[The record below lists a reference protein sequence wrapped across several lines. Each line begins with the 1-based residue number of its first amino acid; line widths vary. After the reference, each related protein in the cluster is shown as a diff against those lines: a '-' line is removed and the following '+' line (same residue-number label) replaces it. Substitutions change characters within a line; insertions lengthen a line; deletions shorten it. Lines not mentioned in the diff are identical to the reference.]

1 MARLRNSKTSGNAG
15 YLDHYNIWGFIDFF
29 LVLGT
34 QFKEK
39 VWKKRASNGFTG
51 HFRIVC
57 SVLQSARSQKTDSLT
72 FSSF

>member
-34 QFKEK
+34 Q
-39 VWKKRASNGFTG
+39 
-51 HFRIVC
+51 IVQREGLEEE
-57 SVLQSARSQKTDSLT
+57 SE
-72 FSSF
+72 